1 MTSLPPPLAALAGA
15 PAPMAALRTGLI
27 RQAESAGVLDAAY
40 RYLDT
45 PLGRLFLA
53 ATPRGI
59 VRVGFEHERE
69 ALTSLVEDAGPR
81 VLHAPEEPA
90 RAATGTP
97 DRPAVRILERAA
109 GELTEY
115 FAGEREEFTVPVDL
129 RLTGF
134 RGEVVQFLPYI
145 GYGRRASYK
154 ELAREVGNPGAVRAV
169 GSACAN
175 NPIPIILPCHRVVRS
190 DGSWGNYRGGPA
202 AKTFLLELER
212 SA

>member
-1 MTSLPPPLAALAGA
+1 MPPLPPPLAVLAGA
-15 PAPMAALRTGLI
+15 PAPMAALRAALI
-27 RQAESAGVLDAAY
+27 RRAESAGVLDAAY

-53 ATPRGI
+53 ASPRGI

-69 ALTSLVEDAGPR
+69 ALASLVQDAGPR

-90 RAATGTP
+90 ATAEGA
-97 DRPAVRILERAA
+97 PAQILERASA
-109 GELTEY
+109 ELTEY

-134 RGEVVQFLPYI
+134 RGEVVQFLPRI

>member
-1 MTSLPPPLAALAGA
+1 
-15 PAPMAALRTGLI
+15 
-27 RQAESAGVLDAAY
+27 
-40 RYLDT
+40 
-45 PLGRLFLA
+45 
-53 ATPRGI
+53 
-59 VRVGFEHERE
+59 
-69 ALTSLVEDAGPR
+69 
-81 VLHAPEEPA
+81 VLHAPEEL
-90 RAATGTP
+90 AATTP
-97 DRPAVRILERAA
+97 AAQILDRASA
-109 GELTEY
+109 ELTEY

-134 RGEVVQFLPYI
+134 RGEVVQFLPRI

-154 ELAREVGNPGAVRAV
+154 ELACEVGNPGAVRAV